1 LFNFVVDS
9 TDFTDDPNWPCLH
22 GHVEVTNTMDFES
35 DYEVPAGV
43 KNMPMTLTKKR
54 KSRRGQQLSDD
65 FFDSDADEAVELS
78 PDTKHKKVK
87 A

>member
-1 LFNFVVDS
+1 
-9 TDFTDDPNWPCLH
+9 
-22 GHVEVTNTMDFES
+22 MDFES

-43 KNMPMTLTKKR
+43 KKMPMTLTKKR

-65 FFDSDADEAVELS
+65 FFNSDADEAVELS